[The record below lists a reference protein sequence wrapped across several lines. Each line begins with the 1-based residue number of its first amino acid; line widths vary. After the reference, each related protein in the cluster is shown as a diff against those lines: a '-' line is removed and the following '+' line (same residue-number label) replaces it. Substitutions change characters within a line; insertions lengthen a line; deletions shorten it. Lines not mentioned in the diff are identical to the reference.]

1 MTLRIRTDGSA
12 RSDLNQNYIDGQG
25 QGGYGLLDTW
35 GGTEGLFG
43 LGGKNKD
50 LKEVLTNPD
59 TKYTPGEGY
68 NLNWWQKN
76 ISKITDQDIYNARRS
91 EEVRD
96 LRKKYGDK
104 AEINNIDIDGTTT
117 VAGLSKQIIEA
128 ENITELTKSLNRLG
142 PEGAVAIAK
151 LKKNGNLSS
160 DDLLSATEAVKK
172 TIKDKDPDVINARA
186 AQQQATAASK
196 ATIQGAEDA
205 REFQKSQALI
215 ANKMADRTATFQESQ
230 QTFQQNQAAEQARNR
245 WDDKREARR
254 ESALRRELNAENNAM
269 QMQLEYSRLAQADAT
284 RSQDRKDKA
293 IMALLSGLGNLGAGF
308 TI

>member
-35 GGTEGLFG
+35 GATEGLFG

-50 LKEVLTNPD
+50 LKEILTNPD

-68 NLNWWQKN
+68 KLNWWQKN
-76 ISKITDQDIYNARRS
+76 ISKITDQDVYNARRS
-91 EEVRD
+91 DEVRD
-96 LRKKYGDK
+96 LRKTYGDQ
-104 AEINNIDIDGTTT
+104 AELNNIDIDGTTT
-117 VAGLSKQIIEA
+117 LAGLSKQIEEA
-128 ENITELTKSLNRLG
+128 ESITELTKSLNRLG

-160 DDLLSATEAVKK
+160 DELLSATEAVKRA
-172 TIKDKDPDVINARA
+172 INDKNPDVIAQRA
-186 AQQQATAASK
+186 AAAQSRKASQATIDSAAS
-196 ATIQGAEDA
+196 DRSF
-205 REFQKSQALI
+205 RETQ
-215 ANKMADRTATFQESQ
+215 QE
-230 QTFQQNQAAEQARNR
+230 FQQNQAAEQARNR

-254 ESALRRELNAENNAM
+254 ESALRRQLNAENNAM
-269 QMQLEYSRLAQADAT
+269 QMQLEYSRLAQADET
-284 RSQDRKDKA
+284 RAQDRKDKA

>member
-50 LKEVLTNPD
+50 IKEILTNPD
-59 TKYTPGEGY
+59 TRYTPGEGY

-76 ISKITDQDIYNARRS
+76 ISKITDQDVYNARRS

-104 AEINNIDIDGTTT
+104 AELNNIDIGGTTT
-117 VAGLSKQIIEA
+117 VAGLSKQIAEA
-128 ENITELTKSLNRLG
+128 ESITELTKSLNRLG

-160 DDLLSATEAVKK
+160 DELLSATEAVKK
-172 TIKDKDPDVINARA
+172 EIKDKDPDVLAQRA
-186 AQQQATAASK
+186 AAAQSLKASQAT
-196 ATIQGAEDA
+196 IEGANSDRSF
-205 REFQKSQALI
+205 RETQQTFN
-215 ANKMADRTATFQESQ
+215 NKMSDRTQTFQESQ

-254 ESALRRELNAENNAM
+254 ESALTRELNAENNAM
-269 QMQLEYSRLAQADAT
+269 QMQLEYSRLAQADAN

-293 IMALLSGLGNLGAGF
+293 IMALLGGLGNLGAGF